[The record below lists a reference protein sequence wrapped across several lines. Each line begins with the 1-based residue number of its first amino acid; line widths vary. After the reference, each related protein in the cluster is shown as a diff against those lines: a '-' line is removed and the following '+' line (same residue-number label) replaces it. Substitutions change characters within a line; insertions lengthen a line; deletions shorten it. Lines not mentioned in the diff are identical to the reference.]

1 MPDRK
6 IIAVLGA
13 TGSQGGG
20 LARAILADKGSLFA
34 VRALTRNP
42 DSDKAKEL
50 AKLGAEVVKAD
61 AESTASLRKA
71 FDGAYGAFCV
81 TFFWEHFLPE
91 KETAQ
96 AQAMATAAKMADV
109 KHVIW
114 STLEDTRLKV
124 PLKDNR
130 MPTLMERYKV
140 PHFDAKGE
148 SDKLFKQSGV
158 ATTLLRTSF
167 YWENFIYF
175 GLGPKRQPDGGLA
188 LILPMGDK
196 KLPGIAGEDI
206 GRCAYGILRK
216 GVEYIGQTVG
226 IAGEHLTGNQ
236 MAAALTRALG
246 QEVRYNPVTP
256 EAYRELDFP
265 AAKDM
270 ANMFQYMSDFESDFC
285 SARSVDSS
293 RSLNPDLLNFDRWLA
308 KNKDRIPLG

>member
-1 MPDRK
+1 MADKK

-20 LARAILADKGSLFA
+20 LARAILADKSSLFA
-34 VRALTRNP
+34 VRALTRDP
-42 DSDKAKEL
+42 ATEKAQEL
-50 AKLGAEVVKAD
+50 VKLGAEVVKAD
-61 AESTASLRKA
+61 ANSMTSLRKA

-81 TFFWEHFLPE
+81 TFFWEHFLPD

-96 AQAMATAAKMADV
+96 AQAMATAAKMVDV

-148 SDKLFKQSGV
+148 SDKLFMQSGA

-175 GLGPKRQPDGGLA
+175 GLGPKRQPDGSLA
-188 LILPMGDK
+188 LTLPMGEK

-226 IAGEHLTGNQ
+226 VAGEHLTGNQ

-246 QEVRYNPVTP
+246 QEIRYNPVTP

-270 ANMFQYMSDFESDFC
+270 ANMFQYMSDFEGDFC
-285 SARSVDSS
+285 GARSVDSS

-308 KNKDRIPLG
+308 KNKDRIPLS

>member
-1 MPDRK
+1 MADKK

-20 LARAILADKGSLFA
+20 LARAILADKSSLFA
-34 VRALTRNP
+34 VRALTRDP
-42 DSDKAKEL
+42 ATEKAQEL

-61 AESTASLRKA
+61 ANSMTSLRKA

-81 TFFWEHFLPE
+81 TFFWEHFLPD

-158 ATTLLRTSF
+158 ATTFLRTSF

-175 GLGPKRQPDGGLA
+175 GLGPKRQPDGSLA
-188 LILPMGDK
+188 LTLPMGEK

-216 GVEYIGQTVG
+216 GVEYIGQMVG
-226 IAGEHLTGNQ
+226 VAGEHLTGTQ

-270 ANMFQYMSDFESDFC
+270 ANMFQYMSDFEGDFC
-285 SARSVDSS
+285 GARSVDSS

-308 KNKDRIPLG
+308 KNKDRIPLE

>member
-1 MPDRK
+1 MADKK

-20 LARAILADKGSLFA
+20 LARAILADKSSLFA
-34 VRALTRNP
+34 VRALTRDP
-42 DSDKAKEL
+42 ATEKAQEL

-61 AESTASLRKA
+61 ANSMTSLRKA

-81 TFFWEHFLPE
+81 TFFWEHFLPD

-148 SDKLFKQSGV
+148 SDKLFQQSGV

-175 GLGPKRQPDGGLA
+175 GLGPKRQPDGSLA
-188 LILPMGDK
+188 LTLPMGEK

-226 IAGEHLTGNQ
+226 VAGEHLTGNQ

-246 QEVRYNPVTP
+246 QEIRYNPVTP

-270 ANMFQYMSDFESDFC
+270 ANMFQYMSDFEGDFC
-285 SARSVDSS
+285 GARSVDSS

-308 KNKDRIPLG
+308 KNKDRIPLS

>member
-1 MPDRK
+1 MADKK

-20 LARAILADKGSLFA
+20 LARAILADKSSLFA
-34 VRALTRNP
+34 VRALTRDP
-42 DSDKAKEL
+42 ATEKAQEL

-61 AESTASLRKA
+61 ANSMTSLRKA

-81 TFFWEHFLPE
+81 TFFWEHFLPD

-158 ATTLLRTSF
+158 ATTFLRTSF

-175 GLGPKRQPDGGLA
+175 GLGPKRQPDGSLA
-188 LILPMGDK
+188 LTLPMGEK

-216 GVEYIGQTVG
+216 GMEYIGQTAG

-270 ANMFQYMSDFESDFC
+270 ANMFQYMSDFEGDFC
-285 SARSVDSS
+285 GARSVDSS

-308 KNKDRIPLG
+308 KNKDRIPLE

>member
-1 MPDRK
+1 MADKK
-6 IIAVLGA
+6 IIAVVGA
-13 TGSQGGG
+13 TGAQGGG

-34 VRALTRNP
+34 VRALTRDP
-42 DSDKAKEL
+42 ATEKAQEL

-61 AESTASLRKA
+61 ANSMASLRKA

-91 KETAQ
+91 KESAQ

-158 ATTLLRTSF
+158 GTTFLRTSF

-175 GLGPKRQPDGGLA
+175 GLGPKRQPDGSLA
-188 LILPMGDK
+188 LTLPMGEK

-226 IAGEHLTGNQ
+226 IAGEHLTGSQ
-236 MAAALTRALG
+236 MAAALTRVLG
-246 QEVRYNPVTP
+246 QEIRYNPVTP

-270 ANMFQYMSDFESDFC
+270 ANMFQYMGDFESDFC
-285 SARSVDSS
+285 GARSVDSS
-293 RSLNPDLLNFDRWLA
+293 RSLNPDLLNFDRWLV

>member
-1 MPDRK
+1 MADKK

-20 LARAILADKGSLFA
+20 LARAILADKSGPFT
-34 VRALTRNP
+34 VRALTRDP
-42 DSDKAKEL
+42 ATEKAQEL

-61 AESTASLRKA
+61 ANSMASLRQA
-71 FDGAYGAFCV
+71 FDGAYGVFCV
-81 TFFWEHFLPE
+81 TFFWEHFLPD

-148 SDKLFKQSGV
+148 SDKLFRQSGV
-158 ATTLLRTSF
+158 ATTFLRTSF

-175 GLGPKRQPDGGLA
+175 GLGPKRQPDGSLA
-188 LILPMGDK
+188 LTLPMGEK

-226 IAGEHLTGNQ
+226 VAGEHLTGAQ

-285 SARSVDSS
+285 GARSVDSS
-293 RSLNPDLLNFDRWLA
+293 RSLNPDLLSFDRWLA
-308 KNKDRIPLG
+308 KNKDRIPLS

>member
-1 MPDRK
+1 MADKK

-20 LARAILADKGSLFA
+20 LARTILADKSSLFS
-34 VRALTRNP
+34 VRALTRDP
-42 DSDKAKEL
+42 ATEKAQEL

-61 AESTASLRKA
+61 ANSMASLRKA
-71 FDGAYGAFCV
+71 FDGAYGVFCV

-91 KETAQ
+91 KEAAQ

-158 ATTLLRTSF
+158 ATTFLRTSF

-175 GLGPKRQPDGGLA
+175 GLGPKRQPDGSLV
-188 LILPMGDK
+188 LTLPMGDK

-226 IAGEHLTGNQ
+226 VAGEHLTGNQ

-246 QEVRYNPVTP
+246 QEIGYNPVTP
-256 EAYRELDFP
+256 EKYRELDFP

-285 SARSVDSS
+285 GARSVDSS